1 MAWSCDAGV
10 TLDQTQNVVGKRRA
24 SWSIAVLGVF
34 KEDATLIDRLL
45 EASSPKIVHR
55 RVALTKSYHL

>member
-10 TLDQTQNVVGKRRA
+10 TLDQTQNVVGKKGAR
-24 SWSIAVLGVF
+24 WSIAVLDVF
-34 KEDATLIDRLL
+34 NGDTIRIDLL
-45 EASSPKIVHR
+45 PGASSPMIVHR